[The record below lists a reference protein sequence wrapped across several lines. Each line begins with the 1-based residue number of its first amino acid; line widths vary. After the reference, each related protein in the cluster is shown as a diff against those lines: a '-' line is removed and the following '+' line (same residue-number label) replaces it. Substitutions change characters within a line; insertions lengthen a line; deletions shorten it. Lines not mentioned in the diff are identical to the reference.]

1 LTATPSRTP
10 NAHQPNVL
18 VLCDDDVLHQ
28 IIALCL
34 RDCVLEVAPL
44 YACRK
49 ATIDDGRQTADCAA
63 SGPWSVVGS
72 PSSLD
77 PATGT
82 YDLIVLALGASRV
95 EPLVALNRA
104 ALLDCVGVT
113 PLLVV
118 SRRAFEGDP
127 GAGIY
132 HMPYPFD
139 AHDLN
144 RQVKRLAGG

>member
-1 LTATPSRTP
+1 MSATPSHTRY
-10 NAHQPNVL
+10 NHQPNVL
-18 VLCDDDVLHQ
+18 VLCDDDILQQ

-34 RDCVLEVAPL
+34 RECTLEVAPL
-44 YACRK
+44 YACRRTLDPRL
-49 ATIDDGRQTADCAA
+49 AAAIDAA
-63 SGPWSVVGS
+63 GDQRSLDRR
-72 PSSLD
+72 SLD
-77 PATGT
+77 PTAGT
-82 YDLIVLALGASRV
+82 YDLIVLALGASRT

-104 ALLDCVGVT
+104 ALLDCVGTT
-113 PLLVV
+113 PLLVI

-132 HMPYPFD
+132 HMPFPFD